1 MDMEMNMDEF
11 DHRTMARMDI
21 VLEEICRELKHG
33 GNHESRKFV
42 AERLMACAR
51 DGHTTLDELRTAAC
65 AALLELTGQ
74 KTA

>member
-1 MDMEMNMDEF
+1 MEMNMDEF
-11 DHRTMARMDI
+11 DHRTMAHMDI

-33 GNHESRKFV
+33 GDHESRKFV

-51 DGHTTLDELRTAAC
+51 DGHATQDELRAA
-65 AALLELTGQ
+65 AHEALLKLIGR

>member
-1 MDMEMNMDEF
+1 MNLDEF
-11 DHRTMARMDI
+11 DHRTMASMDI
-21 VLEEICRELKHG
+21 VLEEICRALKHG

-51 DGHTTLDELRTAAC
+51 DGHTTPDELRSAAC

>member
-1 MDMEMNMDEF
+1 MDEF
-11 DHRTMARMDI
+11 DHRTMSHMDI
-21 VLEEICRELKHG
+21 ILEEICRGLKHG
-33 GNHESRKFV
+33 GDHESRKFV

-51 DGHTTLDELRTAAC
+51 NGHTTPDELRTAAR